1 MASTRLCCVLL
12 ATALILGC
20 QNQSGS
26 LGDGEE
32 GSTSQLPKIKV
43 NLPSPPSFQK
53 EHAPEN
59 YSDGTSSI
67 YGLRKKLRKNLN
79 QQVKVKA
86 YIVEA
91 YECPCDLR
99 KKGCKCDKPHL
110 WLSDRA
116 SGNKEKGGMMVT
128 GMPKKDPKTRRK
140 IKWETDMAY
149 HFTGVFSRNSGTGF
163 SASDGL
169 LIYQDSAPAVGQ

>member
-12 ATALILGC
+12 ATTLILGC

-32 GSTSQLPKIKV
+32 GSKSQLPKIKV

-59 YSDGTSSI
+59 YSDGTISI

-79 QQVKVKA
+79 QAVKVRA
-86 YIVEA
+86 YIVEV
-91 YECPCDLR
+91 YECPCNLR
-99 KKGCKCDKPHL
+99 KKDCHCDKPHI

-116 SGNKEKGGMMVT
+116 SGKKEKGGMMMT
-128 GMPKKDPKTRRK
+128 GMPKKDPRTKRK
-140 IKWETDMAY
+140 FKWKMGMAY
-149 HFTGVFSRNSGTGF
+149 HFSGVFSRNSGTGF

-169 LIYQDSAPAVGQ
+169 LIYQDSAPAVEQ

>member
-12 ATALILGC
+12 ATALLLGC
-20 QNQSGS
+20 QNQSGA

-32 GSTSQLPKIKV
+32 GSTTQLPKNKV
-43 NLPSPPSFQK
+43 NLPSPPSCQK
-53 EHAPEN
+53 EHAPES
-59 YSDGTSSI
+59 YSDGSLSI

-79 QQVKVKA
+79 QQVTVKA
-86 YIVEA
+86 YIVEV
-91 YECPCDLR
+91 YTCPCNLR
-99 KKGCKCDKPHL
+99 KKSCKCDKPHI

-116 SGNKEKGGMMVT
+116 SGKKEKGMMMT
-128 GMPKKDPKTRRK
+128 GYPKKDPKSRKK
-140 IKWETDMAY
+140 IKWKLGMAY

-169 LIYQDSAPAVGQ
+169 LIHQEHAPAVGN

>member
-12 ATALILGC
+12 ATALLLGC
-20 QNQSGS
+20 QNQSGA

-53 EHAPEN
+53 EHAPES
-59 YSDGTSSI
+59 YSDSSLSI

-86 YIVEA
+86 YIVEV
-91 YECPCDLR
+91 YTCPCNLR
-99 KKGCKCDKPHL
+99 KKSCKCDKPHI

-116 SGNKEKGGMMVT
+116 AGKKDKGMMLT
-128 GMPKKDPKTRRK
+128 GYPKKDPKSRKK
-140 IKWETDMAY
+140 IKWKMGMAY

-169 LIYQDSAPAVGQ
+169 LIYQEHAPAVGN